1 MLPVGFYSLAG
12 TQPSRCIISMRAW
25 SLKQPFLILVGI
37 GLILF
42 VSISLR
48 SRYECRAVANKE
60 LDTSFLSRHFSD
72 LEARIDNICE
82 LRQSFIFLL

>member
-1 MLPVGFYSLAG
+1 MLPVRFYSLAG
-12 TQPSRCIISMRAW
+12 TQSSRCIISMRAV

-37 GLILF
+37 GLIIF

-48 SRYECRAVANKE
+48 SKYECRAVANKE
-60 LDTSFLSRHFSD
+60 LDTPCLSRCFSD

-82 LRQSFIFLL
+82 LRQSFIFPL

>member
-60 LDTSFLSRHFSD
+60 LDTPRLSRNFS